1 MDKKDLVIG
10 AEYKHRFRGK
20 CIYSEVCAFMEKTNA
35 DPTSIVMDF
44 GEELAEVTLN
54 LIEKA

>member
-1 MDKKDLVIG
+1 
-10 AEYKHRFRGK
+10 
-20 CIYSEVCAFMEKTNA
+20 MEKTNA